1 MCSNRYLRPLC
12 QRLVLFC
19 CLFFAAATSQAAD
32 KRPVFRAGAFA
43 IDISPLEFPVIVN
56 GGMSERTADKIEDR
70 LHARCLVLDDGK
82 NQIAIVVVDS
92 CMVPRELLDEA
103 KELASKA
110 TGIPTDRMLISATH
124 THSAPSV
131 HGCLGSDADEKYSK
145 FLPPQIAK
153 GIAQAHARL
162 KPARIGWGIG
172 RDEKNVACR
181 HWEMKPGI
189 APTNPFGGTKD
200 DLVMMHPGYD
210 NPNKIRA
217 TGPADPE
224 VPVLSLQTPD
234 GKPLAVL
241 TNYSLHYVGAPAIS
255 ADYFAQVCDEMRR
268 LLKADDV
275 PDFMAAHSNATSG
288 DMWLM
293 DYTLPKRRMF
303 DRETVAKEVAAAA
316 YEAFA
321 KIQYFDWV
329 PLVMAEEKL
338 TLKIRKPT
346 AEEVEQATEFVKTFA
361 GRKPKT
367 VPEVYARETLIMHEM
382 PPTREL
388 KLQAL
393 RMGDLGIAAIPNETY
408 ASTGLFIKQHSP
420 LKTTLNIE
428 LANGCEGYIPPE
440 ELHKLGGY
448 TTWRARTSCL
458 QVDAEEKIR
467 DQLVKLLHTVAKQR
481 SDEPA
486 VPSVAK

>member
-1 MCSNRYLRPLC
+1 MCRLRFVRCLLPS
-12 QRLVLFC
+12 LFFG
-19 CLFFAAATSQAAD
+19 LAFFAALQVSAAE
-32 KRPVFRAGAFA
+32 KPVFRAGAFA
-43 IDISPLEFPVIVN
+43 MDVTPLELPVIVN
-56 GGMSERTADKIEDR
+56 GGMSERVVDKIEDR
-70 LHARCLVLDDGK
+70 LHARCLVLDDGHV
-82 NQIAIVVVDS
+82 QIAIVVVDN
-92 CMVPRELLDEA
+92 CMMPRELLDEA
-103 KELASKA
+103 KALAQEA
-110 TGIPTDRMLISATH
+110 TGIPTERMLISATH
-124 THSAPSV
+124 THTAPSV
-131 HGCLGSDADEKYSK
+131 HGCLGTDKDEKYSR
-145 FLPPQIAK
+145 FLPTQIAK
-153 GIAQAHARL
+153 GIAQAKQRL
-162 KPARIGWGIG
+162 QPARIGWAVG

-200 DLVMMHPGYD
+200 DRVMMHPGFD

-217 TGPADPE
+217 TGPTDPE
-224 VPVLSLQTPD
+224 VPVISLQTLE

-241 TNYSLHYVGAPAIS
+241 TNYSLHYVGAPNIS
-255 ADYFAQVCDEMRR
+255 ADYFALVCDEVRR

-293 DYTLPKRRMF
+293 DYTKPKRTF
-303 DRETVAKEVAAAA
+303 DRQTVAKEVAAAA
-316 YEAFA
+316 YEAFE
-321 KIQYFDWV
+321 KIQYFDWA
-329 PLVMAEEKL
+329 PLVMTEEKQ

-346 AEEVEQATEFVKTFA
+346 AEEVEQAREFVKTFE

-367 VPEVYARETLIMHEM
+367 VPEVYARETILMHEM

-388 KLQAL
+388 KLQAI
-393 RMGDLGIAAIPNETY
+393 RIGELGIAAIPNETY
-408 ASTGLFIKQHSP
+408 ASTGLHIKKHSP
-420 LKTTLNIE
+420 LKTTMNIE

-467 DQLVKLLHTVAKQR
+467 DHLVKLLHAVAKQR
-481 SDEPA
+481 TDEPA
-486 VPSVAK
+486 VPAKRGAE

>member
-1 MCSNRYLRPLC
+1 MHLQTRTLLIGIVLVCLPLM
-12 QRLVLFC
+12 
-19 CLFFAAATSQAAD
+19 ATAAD
-32 KRPVFRAGAFA
+32 KPVFRAGAFA
-43 IDISPLEFPVIVN
+43 VDITPLELPVIVN
-56 GGMSERTADKIEDR
+56 GGMSERVADKIEDR
-70 LHARCLVLDDGK
+70 LHARCIVLDDGK
-82 NQIAIVVVDS
+82 NMAAIVVVDS
-92 CMVPRELLDEA
+92 CMIPRELLDEA
-103 KELASKA
+103 KELARKA
-110 TGIPTDRMLISATH
+110 TGIPTEHMLISATH

-131 HGCLGSDADEKYSK
+131 HGCLGSDPDEKYAR

-153 GIAQAHARL
+153 GIAQAKDRL
-162 KPARIGWGIG
+162 QPARIGWGVG

-200 DLVMMHPGYD
+200 DTVMMHPGFE

-217 TGPADPE
+217 TGPTDPE

-241 TNYSLHYVGAPAIS
+241 TNYSLHYVGAPAVS
-255 ADYFAQVCDEMRR
+255 ADYFALVCEEMRK
-268 LLKADDV
+268 LVGAEEL
-275 PDFMAAHSNATSG
+275 PNFMAAHSNATSG

-293 DYTLPKRRMF
+293 DYTKPQRMF
-303 DRETVAKEVAAAA
+303 DRQTVAKEVSAAA
-316 YEAFA
+316 YEAYA
-321 KIQYFDWV
+321 KIKHYDWV
-329 PLVMAEEKL
+329 PLVMAENKL

-346 AEEVEQATEFVKTFA
+346 AEEVEKATEFVKTFE

-367 VPEVYARETLIMHEM
+367 VPEVYARETLLMHAM

-388 KLQAL
+388 KLQAIRL
-393 RMGDLGIAAIPNETY
+393 GDLGIAAIPNETY
-408 ASTGLFIKQHSP
+408 ASTGLFIKANSP
-420 LKTTLNIE
+420 LKTTMCIE

-440 ELHKLGGY
+440 DLHKLGGY

-467 DQLVKLLHTVAKQR
+467 DQLVKLLKQVASERQ
-481 SDEPA
+481 DEAA
-486 VPSVAK
+486 VPAK